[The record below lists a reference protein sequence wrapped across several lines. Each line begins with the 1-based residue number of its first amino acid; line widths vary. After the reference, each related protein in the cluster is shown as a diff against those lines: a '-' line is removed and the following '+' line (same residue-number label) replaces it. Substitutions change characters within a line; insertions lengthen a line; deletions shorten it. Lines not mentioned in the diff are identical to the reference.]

1 MSENTG
7 EDSQGRRD
15 GEQSF
20 QEGKG
25 SLGKEEA
32 LREGEEKKDGFQEES
47 VWSKEGEE
55 AAQITLA
62 QLQDYDFLMK
72 HFYSVHASTTAGR
85 DLMKA
90 DMLLGTGMKLE
101 QNPQVPQILIYHTH
115 SQETYA
121 DYGPENP
128 EATIVSCGEYLAEL
142 LRDRGWNVIHDTGTY
157 DIQGGKLDSFSK
169 ARTVKQAKTTMLSAV
184 AKDLEERFDDPKAEK
199 CWLEVAYTCEKEMA
213 EEFLQEI
220 RQQFPQVQEIHMDPL
235 SLSVACH
242 IGPGALAV
250 AVTKKIDAEAERSHY
265 GK

>member
-1 MSENTG
+1 MGS
-7 EDSQGRRD
+7 SPFRRGRVLDR
-15 GEQSF
+15 GWCR
-20 QEGKG
+20 
-25 SLGKEEA
+25 
-32 LREGEEKKDGFQEES
+32 REEEKKDGFQEES
-47 VWSKEGEE
+47 LWPKEGEE

-121 DYGPENP
+121 DYGSENP

-157 DIQGGKLDSFSK
+157 DIQGGKLDLKELGNYALDGHRYSRRTEIQVRFWISLGWSKGGNQADQSGKRERDCKNYVFSWNEPD
-169 ARTVKQAKTTMLSAV
+169 S
-184 AKDLEERFDDPKAEK
+184 
-199 CWLEVAYTCEKEMA
+199 
-213 EEFLQEI
+213 
-220 RQQFPQVQEIHMDPL
+220 
-235 SLSVACH
+235 
-242 IGPGALAV
+242 
-250 AVTKKIDAEAERSHY
+250 
-265 GK
+265 

>member
-20 QEGKG
+20 QDGKS
-25 SLGKEEA
+25 SLGQEEA
-32 LREGEEKKDGFQEES
+32 LQEGEEKKDGFQEES
-47 VWSKEGEE
+47 VWPKEGEE

-157 DIQGGKLDSFSK
+157 DIQGGKLD
-169 ARTVKQAKTTMLSAV
+169 RN
-184 AKDLEERFDDPKAEK
+184 R
-199 CWLEVAYTCEKEMA
+199 AYNYALDGITGI
-213 EEFLQEI
+213 LQENPEI
-220 RQQFPQVQEIHMDPL
+220 QVILDLHRDGVKEGTRLVSQVNGKET
-235 SLSVACH
+235 A
-242 IGPGALAV
+242 
-250 AVTKKIDAEAERSHY
+250 KIMFFM
-265 GK
+265 G